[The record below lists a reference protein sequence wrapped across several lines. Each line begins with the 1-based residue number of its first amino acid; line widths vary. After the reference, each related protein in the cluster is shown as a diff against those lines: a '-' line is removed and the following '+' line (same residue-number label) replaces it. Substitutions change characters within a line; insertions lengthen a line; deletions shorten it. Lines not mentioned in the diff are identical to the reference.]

1 MIALNPQIR
10 VFQIFRAG
18 TFAPM
23 QGREIHFSEDDL
35 QTTVSTYDAER
46 KNAPLVL
53 GHPPDNQP
61 EYGKVIGMFVKE
73 GALFAQALVDATLLG
88 LVKAGRYGKV
98 SASFYAP
105 FSADN
110 PCPGAYYLKHVGF
123 LGAMVPAIKGMKPLE
138 FSESSGAL
146 YFTEGHSL
154 PAGKHADYL
163 TFTGSEQLHQ
173 LALEHQQACTSL
185 SYMEAATLAHDAIT
199 FNQ

>member
-1 MIALNPQIR
+1 MATPPQIR

-18 TFAPM
+18 TFTPM
-23 QGREIHFSEDDL
+23 QGREIHFSEADL
-35 QTTVSTYDAER
+35 QTTASTYDAER
-46 KNAPLVL
+46 KKAPLVL

-61 EYGKVIGMFVKE
+61 EYGKVIGMFVKD
-73 GALFAQALVDATLLG
+73 GALFAQALVDAALLS
-88 LVKAGRYGKV
+88 LVKAGRYGTV
-98 SASFYAP
+98 SASFYTP

-123 LGAMVPAIKGMKPLE
+123 LGAMVPAVKGMKPLE

-146 YFTEGHSL
+146 CFSEGHSL
-154 PAGKHADYL
+154 PLGNYTGYL

-185 SYMEAATLAHDAIT
+185 SYMEAATLAHDAINFT
-199 FNQ
+199 H